1 MEVIL
6 SNTALAIGIMV
17 GLCFLGL
24 GIGVGILGGRVAE
37 AIGRN
42 PETKND
48 VVHSVMTILIITAVF
63 LLFLFAFCFLLLFFN
78 PLVTYQMIVLFIV
91 VSLVVAFLILL
102 MFLVLRKTVRIVNE
116 QTKSY
121 FVNKLQG
128 YDDLITERELKL
140 SEIDELIKSRELGK
154 EENKKELSKGGYAFD
169 TSVINLFNS
178 TQYQDKNVFE
188 LNRKIDENFVVNY
201 EELVKDF
208 LTFCEDNKD
217 YEFCLELRKKFDS
230 EKLYELKSM
239 INADMEDEMKRF
251 LTDKEYKIYEA
262 FKLIINDHA
271 IENFVIYLD
280 QLVDLNSPKIII
292 LVGNKYE
299 NYDHLSEY
307 IETKYN
313 DKIYRGI
320 KIVYKNKVYDF
331 SLSERNIQYG

>member
-1 MEVIL
+1 
-6 SNTALAIGIMV
+6 
-17 GLCFLGL
+17 
-24 GIGVGILGGRVAE
+24 
-37 AIGRN
+37 
-42 PETKND
+42 
-48 VVHSVMTILIITAVF
+48 
-63 LLFLFAFCFLLLFFN
+63 
-78 PLVTYQMIVLFIV
+78 MIVLFIV
-91 VSLVVAFLILL
+91 VCLVVAFLILL
-102 MFLVLRKTVRIVNE
+102 MFLILRKTVRIVNE

-128 YDDLITERELKL
+128 FDDLITERELKL
-140 SEIDELIKSRELGK
+140 SEIDELIKSRELGI

-201 EELVKDF
+201 EELIRDF

-217 YEFCLELRKKFDS
+217 YEFCLKLRDKFDS
-230 EKLYELKSM
+230 EKIYCLKSL
-239 INADMEDEMKRF
+239 MELEMEEEMKRF
-251 LTDKEYKIYEA
+251 LDEKEYKIYEA
-262 FKLIINDHA
+262 FKLIINDHS

-280 QLVDLNSPKIII
+280 QLVDLNSPKVVI
-292 LVGNKYE
+292 LVGNKHE

-320 KIVYKNKVYDF
+320 KIVYKNRVYDF
-331 SLSERNIQYG
+331 SLSERNI